1 MDEHDRRQ
9 RPKQWANRRSFL
21 PRSCCLSAS
30 GCQHAV
36 FIRVPIFQCARE
48 KNCNAEISYQYVI
61 MMKMAR
67 SDPSLDTLLELDG
80 QVLVIDEAGY
90 WVKFVVHRVPS
101 TADKPHGLDY
111 TLTLHGP
118 DGGRLVGFDN
128 AHGVAGQ
135 GKRTTKDHS
144 HRLRTVKPYDYTD
157 AATLVAAFWSEVES
171 VLRERGVWT

>member
-21 PRSCCLSAS
+21 PRSRCLSAS

-36 FIRVPIFQCARE
+36 FIHVPIFQCARE

-118 DGGRLVGFDN
+118 DGGAWSASIMLMEW
-128 AHGVAGQ
+128 Q
-135 GKRTTKDHS
+135 GRASGPPRTTAIGCGRS
-144 HRLRTVKPYDYTD
+144 SRTTTR
-157 AATLVAAFWSEVES
+157 TLP
-171 VLRERGVWT
+171 R